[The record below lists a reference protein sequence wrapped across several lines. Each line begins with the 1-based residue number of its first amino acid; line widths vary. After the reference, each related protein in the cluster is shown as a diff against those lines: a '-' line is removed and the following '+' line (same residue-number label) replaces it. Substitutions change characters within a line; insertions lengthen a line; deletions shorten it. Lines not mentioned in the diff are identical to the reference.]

1 MGMYTELVIVTQIK
15 DDPEVVKV
23 IKHLIGEEECET
35 LPEHPFFQC
44 PRFDLIMICNSH
56 YFIPLS
62 AQRFVYNVISKTW
75 SLITRADFKNY
86 NDEIALFCDWIDPY
100 LDCSTGEMF
109 GYSRYEE
116 DEDPIILRK
125 KGE

>member
-1 MGMYTELVIVTQIK
+1 MGMYTELVLVTQIK

-35 LPEHPFFQC
+35 FPAHKFFKC
-44 PRFDLIMICNSH
+44 PRFDMVMNCSSY
-56 YFIPLS
+56 YFVPL
-62 AQRFVYNVISKTW
+62 AIQHFEYDTISKNW
-75 SLITRADFKNY
+75 SLITRADLKNY
-86 NDEIALFCDWIDPY
+86 NDEIELFCDWIDPY
-100 LDCSTGEMF
+100 LDCSIGEMF